1 MLTILWRKWLS
12 FIVGLIMSILTFDR
26 KRPDARQMQRLDF
39 SSSTQRMGL
48 RFTEN
53 LRDRW
58 RRRWL
63 KLRR

>member
-1 MLTILWRKWLS
+1 
-12 FIVGLIMSILTFDR
+12 MSILTFDR